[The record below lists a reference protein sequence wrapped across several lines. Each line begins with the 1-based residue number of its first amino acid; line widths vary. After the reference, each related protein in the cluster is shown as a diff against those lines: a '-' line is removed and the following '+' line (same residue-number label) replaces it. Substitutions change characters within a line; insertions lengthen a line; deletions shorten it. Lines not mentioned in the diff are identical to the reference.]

1 MRKINQTPLWRQT
14 PPAIFPV
21 SLGFMGLGLA
31 WRNASSVVPV
41 PHEIGDLLLGLST
54 AFLIYFLGIYAAKVA
69 RRPAA
74 LWEDMKTP
82 QGRAGVAALPM
93 AVMLLSAALL
103 PFNVSVPQV
112 WWTGVV
118 LQMATITL
126 SILTLWQ
133 GAPELRAFSP
143 FQYLSFVGPAVAPIA
158 GVPMGFI
165 GASYWLTMFT
175 LVAWFVI
182 SAGYSRRLMDKRPPL
197 QFRPSLAISLA
208 ASSLLGIAFSL
219 LHMLAMFYLFYAIA
233 WGLAVVLLLSGRWLM
248 AGGWTPFW
256 GAFTFPI
263 ATFTNLQILALHQ
276 GVGVIALIGLW
287 AGLVIGTPL
296 ILYIVYRAG
305 MAFLQ
310 GEFSAKSGAAVA

>member
-31 WRNASSVVPV
+31 WRNASDVLPL

-54 AFLIYFLGIYAAKVA
+54 AFLIYFLGIYVAKVA
-69 RRPAA
+69 RRPAV
-74 LWEDMKTP
+74 LWEDMRTP

-93 AVMLLSAALL
+93 AVMLLTAALL

-112 WWTGVV
+112 WWTGVG
-118 LQMATITL
+118 LQMVTITL
-126 SILTLWQ
+126 SVLTIWR
-133 GAPELRAFSP
+133 GAAELRAFSP

-158 GVPMGFI
+158 GVPLGFI

-182 SAGYSRRLMDKRPPL
+182 SAGYGRRLMETRPPL

-208 ASSLLGIAFSL
+208 ATSLLGIAFSL
-219 LHMLAMFYLFYAIA
+219 LHMLALFYFFFAIA
-233 WGLAVVLLLSGRWLM
+233 WGLAIVLLLSGRWLM

-276 GVGVIALIGLW
+276 GVGTIALVGLW